1 MPLLIFGCQGVLH
14 SSRVV
19 REDGNEEGRLT
30 GRTRFRSGGIGWR
43 TCPIGRLQQ
52 RQEHWSILL
61 QNSHWGLMS
70 PRWKA
75 AFPSETERE
84 KRGGEERRTCGGRDG
99 MMEGWRF
106 RKKNHQMECEREKFP
121 CQEDR
126 LGSTEQ
132 EDQSKCR
139 SRGQSKREK
148 SSNGGIKQKHEFHS
162 RGLRNI
168 HRIAQGKRDRHKEK
182 EERGMRR
189 ELLICCWH
197 KCVFVRLHCRRLSKT
212 ERHRMI
218 QGYWIMFAKYSLKGD
233 FKWEEQ
239 YSLRLICIKGVV
251 SYFVFLFLTKNI
263 FHL

>member
-1 MPLLIFGCQGVLH
+1 M
-14 SSRVV
+14 
-19 REDGNEEGRLT
+19 
-30 GRTRFRSGGIGWR
+30 
-43 TCPIGRLQQ
+43 
-52 RQEHWSILL
+52 
-61 QNSHWGLMS
+61 
-70 PRWKA
+70 
-75 AFPSETERE
+75 
-84 KRGGEERRTCGGRDG
+84 RR
-99 MMEGWRF
+99 EGWNDGGM
-106 RKKNHQMECEREKFP
+106 KIPQKNHQMECEREKFP

-139 SRGQSKREK
+139 SRGQSKREKEKFEMTRDWK

-197 KCVFVRLHCRRLSKT
+197 TCVFVRLHCRRSEWLSKT
-212 ERHRMI
+212 ERHRTI

-251 SYFVFLFLTKNI
+251 SYFIFLFLTKNI